1 MQLNAPNSRERNR
14 RKKQKTLKM
23 RASLG
28 QELRNSKVTVNKR
41 QRHSSSLIIVTS
53 TTRESSHINQAV

>member
-1 MQLNAPNSRERNR
+1 MHPTAERETEE
-14 RKKQKTLKM
+14 KKQKTLKV

-28 QELRNSKVTVNKR
+28 QELRNSKGIVNKR
-41 QRHSSSLIIVTS
+41 QRHSSSSIIVAS

>member
-14 RKKQKTLKM
+14 RKKQKTLKV

-28 QELRNSKVTVNKR
+28 QELRNSKGIVNKR
-41 QRHSSSLIIVTS
+41 QRHSSSSIIVAS